1 MSVKDFRWYKFDGV
15 RTVAFDNAHKNYDL
29 EIEKG
34 DVFGIRLVGKKVHIV
49 HRDDPT
55 IVFKAD
61 PKFVKRVIDKSNG
74 FRGKVE
80 GTKVEP
86 GMQGK
91 DIRAQGKPLG
101 KSSAP
106 KHSKPIRT
114 KPLVEN
120 KALTRKLKTVK
131 FPGLRNAKWYLTQ
144 PDVDGETP
152 VHFYDVS
159 NTLVNYRR
167 KHGIPANETGDW
179 ADELGATVEQAIPGT
194 YCEAGTVKENGK
206 LMQVL
211 AITDDL

>member
-1 MSVKDFRWYKFDGV
+1 MSVKDYRWYKFDGV
-15 RTVAFDNAHKNYDL
+15 RTVTFDNAHKNYEL

-34 DVFGIRLVGKKVHIV
+34 EVFGIRVVKNKIHIL

-61 PKFVKRVIDKSNG
+61 PKFVKRVVDKSNG
-74 FRGKVE
+74 FRGKV
-80 GTKVEP
+80 GNTKVEP

-91 DIRAQGKPLG
+91 DVKQLSKPLG
-101 KSSAP
+101 NSSAP
-106 KHSKPIRT
+106 KHARVLTQQPM
-114 KPLVEN
+114 VED
-120 KALTRKLKTVK
+120 KAITRKLQSVK
-131 FPGLRNAKWYLTQ
+131 FPGLKSAKWYLTQ

-152 VHFYDVS
+152 VHFYDVTK
-159 NTLVNYRR
+159 TLLNYRR
-167 KHGIPANETGDW
+167 KHGLKVNEEGDW